1 MTINSILTSEADKLD
16 TVFSANNLVDSRDR
30 MNEQVGIDLKMVTF
44 SLAGKGYAI
53 DIMYVKEIAKAGNF
67 TYVPNAMSFVI
78 GVYNLRGEIIPVLD
92 MRIFFNLT
100 VGFDNSRELENL
112 LILNV
117 AGQTFGIVVDKID
130 KVVGVQK
137 RFVQPPHPM
146 FVDIRVEYISGV
158 VEHSGSLYI
167 LLAIEKIFSKVSME
181 KGDSPRPS
189 EEENIEYDGESENS
203 RVDVRDNIDAPVPE
217 IQKTEEVSTNIETK
231 KEVHSVKYSDEEY
244 KKVASSLEKF
254 KSFYVSDV
262 NKEWVLSRFEK
273 WSEGHSGNV
282 AINSKEE
289 AEEFLKPF
297 DSVFTG
303 EWWSKEYAD
312 SVKSALPDTN
322 DKNIVAWCLGCGGGI
337 EAYCLAGVLKERY
350 PDTNIKVYAQDN
362 DLLAISNASIVKVP
376 SDKSSEWFSKYL
388 SKSVS
393 GDYVFDKNIKESLF
407 FEYHDCKHSSMTPKA
422 NIIFAR
428 DLLSLMDG
436 ESLKAIIMEFEE
448 KLKDDGVIFVG
459 DNELLPNSFGFVE
472 KTIGNVTIYHKQ

>member
-16 TVFSANNLVDSRDR
+16 SVFSANNLVDSHDR

-67 TYVPNAMSFVI
+67 TYVPNAMPFVI

-92 MRIFFNLT
+92 MRIFFNLG

-117 AGQTFGIVVDKID
+117 AEQTFGIVVDKID

-137 RFVQPPHPM
+137 RSVQPPHPM
-146 FVDIRVEYISGV
+146 FVDIKVEYISGV
-158 VEHSGSLYI
+158 VEHLGVLYI
-167 LLAIEKIFSKVSME
+167 LLAIEKIFSKVSIE
-181 KGDSPRPS
+181 RTESSRSS
-189 EEENIEYDGESENS
+189 EEREIEYDSENA
-203 RVDVRDNIDAPVPE
+203 VIAPAAIDNADTSVS
-217 IQKTEEVSTNIETK
+217 EVQENPQISTDLK
-231 KEVHSVKYSDEEY
+231 KEDKAYSLGNADVEYEEIAASL
-244 KKVASSLEKF
+244 KKLKG
-254 KSFYVSDV
+254 FYVSDI
-262 NKEWVLSRFEK
+262 NKEWLLPRLEK
-273 WSEGHSGNV
+273 WNEEHSNNPT
-282 AINSKEE
+282 INTKEE

-297 DSVFTG
+297 HSVFTN
-303 EWWSKEYAD
+303 EWWSKGYAD
-312 SVKSALPDTN
+312 NIMRALPDTN

-337 EAYCLAGVLKERY
+337 EAYCLACVLKERY
-350 PDTNIKVYAQDN
+350 PDSSLKVYAQDN
-362 DLLAISNASIVKVP
+362 DLLAISNASVVKVP
-376 SDKSSEWFSKYL
+376 SDNSSEWFSKYL
-388 SKSVS
+388 TKTAS
-393 GDYVFDKNIKESLF
+393 GEFVFDKNIKESLF

-436 ESLKAIIMEFEE
+436 ESLKTIVMEFEE
-448 KLKDDGVIFVG
+448 KLKDDGVIFIG

-472 KTIGNVTIYHKQ
+472 KTIGTVTVYHKQ